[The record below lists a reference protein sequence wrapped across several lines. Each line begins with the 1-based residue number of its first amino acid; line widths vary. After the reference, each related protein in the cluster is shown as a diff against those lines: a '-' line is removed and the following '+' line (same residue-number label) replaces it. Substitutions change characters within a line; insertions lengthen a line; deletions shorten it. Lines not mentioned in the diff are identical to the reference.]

1 MINALKSLWAVLSAL
16 FLGVIGQPTGGT
28 DPEARAR
35 KTRQRERM
43 EQNPPAGPLR
53 TLSTLLRTAFYAV
66 TFQPDNEPGTR
77 KPRSG
82 RRK

>member
-1 MINALKSLWAVLSAL
+1 MLHALKSIWAVLSAL
-16 FLGVIGQPTGGT
+16 FLGAIGQPTSGT
-28 DPEARAR
+28 DPEASAR

-53 TLSTLLRTAFYAV
+53 TLGTLLRTAFYAV
-66 TFQPDNEPGTR
+66 TFQPDNEPGTQ
-77 KPRSG
+77 KPRRG